1 MSSNILKMDYNE
13 DMAEWRPSGGVLA
26 QARSLVRQHPSAT
39 IRRRLV
45 ILDALAAAPGAP
57 VREIARAAATRTRVV
72 RNLLRRWR
80 DEGPSA
86 LTHFGRPDDLDAAG
100 RWELQ
105 RAIRSVPLR
114 SLTEAGQWLMQKR
127 NLWFS
132 QPTVRRY
139 CRELGFDLPARYK
152 APKSVK
158 PKRPLRQWTPAQ
170 VADLNRFKPALPRRI
185 TAILRLG
192 SAGRGSIS
200 RVAREGGVPASTV
213 RLDLKHFER
222 GGAKA
227 VVNHLRRENRLRR
240 AGVWDSFTAWCR
252 QQHEMSGICPPA
264 RLARKYLRKI
274 HSINM
279 PVRTVYTHLSQW
291 RREAGI
297 PLRRWSVRD
306 RFTPSQGL
314 TVRSIHV

>member
-1 MSSNILKMDYNE
+1 MDYNE
-13 DMAEWRPSGGVLA
+13 DMAEWRPSGEALA
-26 QARSLVRQHPSAT
+26 QARSLVRAHPSAT
-39 IRRRLV
+39 IRRRLA

-57 VREIARAAATRTRVV
+57 VSEIASAASTRTRVV

-80 DEGPSA
+80 EEGLSA
-86 LTHFGRPDDLDAAG
+86 LTHFGRPDDLDKTG
-100 RWELQ
+100 QRELQ

-114 SLTEAGQWLMQKR
+114 SLTEASQWLMQKR
-127 NLWFS
+127 HLRFS
-132 QPTVRRY
+132 QPTLRRY
-139 CRELGFDLPARYK
+139 CRELGFDLPVRYK
-152 APKSVK
+152 APQSVK

-170 VADLNRFKPALPRRI
+170 VADLHRFKPALPRRI

-192 SAGRGSIS
+192 SAGRGSIN
-200 RVAREGGVPASTV
+200 RVAREVGVPASTV

-240 AGVWDSFTAWCR
+240 AGVWDAFTAWCR
-252 QQHEMSGICPPA
+252 QQHEQSGVCPPA

-279 PVRTVYTHLSQW
+279 PVRTVYTHLTRW

-314 TVRSIHV
+314 MERRLSV